1 MKIDSIE
8 KLNEH
13 VKTVTLPL
21 ITQAI
26 KDEGGKA
33 IADTVEET
41 VRKRYETLKAEAPWL
56 AAIKQ
61 NASDQSSSFKG
72 KKERKKG
79 EEAARIMRAIVN
91 CKIDGRGTN
100 YESVMA
106 QLKKWGDDDIVETIA
121 KDSERRE
128 KAAMAATSPTDGGFL
143 VPEQFSA
150 DVIELLR
157 PQSVVR
163 SMVGSTLPM
172 PVGTINVPKIT
183 DGSTA
188 YYQGENTNATKSVL
202 KTGNMKLTWKKLVAL
217 VPLSNDLVRYSS
229 PGADAIVRNDMVRA
243 IAQRENQAFLRD
255 TGSDAT
261 PRGLRYQAKNPDNII
276 DVSNPTFTTQT
287 VATDLGRII
296 LKLVDQNVPLSR
308 PGWLFA
314 PRTWNYLR
322 MLQTTTG
329 AFIYQAEMNS
339 GLLLGY
345 PYKYSTQIPV
355 NLSDHGRTTNGGET
369 EIYFADFDDVVIGEA
384 MSLRVDAS
392 TEASYM
398 DGGSLVSAFSQ
409 DQTVVRAIT
418 EHDFG
423 VRRDV
428 SVCIMNGICWA

>member
-1 MKIDSIE
+1 MSDAIKTLDQLS
-8 KLNEH
+8 EH
-13 VKTVTLPL
+13 VKKTTLPL
-21 ITQAI
+21 ITEMMKTDGQKI
-26 KDEGGKA
+26 M
-33 IADTVEET
+33 ADAVEEL
-41 VRKRYETLKAEAPWL
+41 VSKRYEKLKQEAPWMD
-56 AAIKQ
+56 AIKGATEKS
-61 NASDQSSSFKG
+61 NFTG
-72 KKERKKG
+72 KKEREKG
-79 EEAARIMRAIVN
+79 EAAGRFIRAVTA
-91 CKIDGRGTN
+91 CKLSGRFN
-100 YESVMA
+100 DPSA
-106 QLKKWGDDDIVETIA
+106 IQDQLKKWGDEDIAEVVE
-121 KDSERRE
+121 KDAARRD

-143 VPEQFSA
+143 VPEQFSQ

-163 SMVGSTLPM
+163 SLVGRTLPM
-172 PVGTINVPKIT
+172 PVGSINIPKIT

-188 YYQGENTNATKSVL
+188 YYQGENTNATKSQL
-202 KTGNMKLTWKKLVAL
+202 KTGNLKLTWKKLIAL

-255 TGSDAT
+255 DGTNAG
-261 PRGLRYQAKNPDNII
+261 PKGLRYWADPSNVI

-287 VATDLGRII
+287 VATDLGRCV
-296 LKLVDQNVPLSR
+296 LQLVNANVPLSK

-329 AFIYQAEMNS
+329 AFIYQAEMNN

-345 PYKYSTQIPV
+345 PYKWSTQIPT

-369 EIYFADFDDVVIGEA
+369 EIYLADFDDVMIGEA

-392 TEASYM
+392 MEATYV
-398 DGGSLVSAFSQ
+398 DGGNTVSAFSQ

-418 EHDFG
+418 EHDFA
-423 VRRDV
+423 VRRAV
-428 SVCIMNGICWA
+428 SVCVMNGVCWA

>member
-1 MKIDSIE
+1 MQITSIE

-33 IADTVEET
+33 IAEAVEET

-56 AAIKQ
+56 AAMKQ
-61 NASDQSSSFKG
+61 NVADQSSSFKG

-79 EEAARIMRAIVN
+79 EEAARIMRAIVT
-91 CKIDGRGTN
+91 CKVDGRGTN

-163 SMVGSTLPM
+163 SMVGSTIPM
-172 PVGTINVPKIT
+172 PIGSLNIPKIT

-217 VPLSNDLVRYSS
+217 VPLSNDLARFSS
-229 PGADAIVRNDMVRA
+229 PGADNIVRTDMVRA

-276 DVSNPTFTTQT
+276 DVSNPTFTIQT

-308 PGWLFA
+308 PGWIFA

>member
-26 KDEGGKA
+26 KDEGSKA
-33 IADTVEET
+33 IADAVEET
-41 VRKRYETLKAEAPWL
+41 VRKRYETLKAEAPWM

-61 NASDQSSSFKG
+61 NSSDQASSFKG
-72 KKERKKG
+72 KRERKKG
-79 EEAARIMRAIVN
+79 EEAARILRAVVS
-91 CKIDGRGTN
+91 CKLDGRGAS
-100 YESVMA
+100 YDAVSA
-106 QLKKWGDDDIVETIA
+106 QLKKWGDDDIVEVLA

-128 KAAMAATSPTDGGFL
+128 KAAMAATVPSDGGFL
-143 VPEQFSA
+143 VPEQFST

-157 PQSVVR
+157 PSSVVR
-163 SMVGSTLPM
+163 FMVGSTLPM
-172 PVGTINVPKIT
+172 PVGTLNIPKIT
-183 DGSTA
+183 DGSQA
-188 YYQGENTNATKSVL
+188 YYQGENTNLTKSGL
-202 KTGNMKLTWKKLVAL
+202 KTGNLKLSWKKLTAL

-229 PGADAIVRNDMVRA
+229 PGADTLVRNDMVRA

-261 PRGLRYQAKNPDNII
+261 PKGLRYWAKQPDNII
-276 DVSNPTFTTQT
+276 DVSNPTFTVQT

-296 LKLVDQNVPLSR
+296 LQLVNQNVPLSR

-322 MLQTTTG
+322 MLQTTVG
-329 AFIYQAEMNS
+329 AFIYQAEMNN

-345 PYKYSTQIPV
+345 PYRYSTQIPT
-355 NLSDHGRTTNGGET
+355 NLADHGRTTNGGET
-369 EIYFADFDDVVIGEA
+369 EIYFADFDDVIIGEA

-409 DQTVVRAIT
+409 DQTVVRCIT

-428 SVCIMNGICWA
+428 SVCVMNGVCWA